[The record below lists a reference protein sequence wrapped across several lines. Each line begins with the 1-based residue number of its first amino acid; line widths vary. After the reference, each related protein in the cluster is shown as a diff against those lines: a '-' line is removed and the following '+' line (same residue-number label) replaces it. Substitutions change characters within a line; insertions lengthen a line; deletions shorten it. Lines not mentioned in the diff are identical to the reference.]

1 VRALSVYVVL
11 ISLFLPRSAAFWSLA
26 YILSDKR
33 AKQEITEEVFSL
45 FNKKDTGREVPT
57 RSTRQTCELAS

>member
-1 VRALSVYVVL
+1 VLSRGL
-11 ISLFLPRSAAFWSLA
+11 RCTHLSSFPDAAAFWSLA

-45 FNKKDTGREVPT
+45 FNKKDTGREVPI
-57 RSTRQTCELAS
+57 RSTRQT